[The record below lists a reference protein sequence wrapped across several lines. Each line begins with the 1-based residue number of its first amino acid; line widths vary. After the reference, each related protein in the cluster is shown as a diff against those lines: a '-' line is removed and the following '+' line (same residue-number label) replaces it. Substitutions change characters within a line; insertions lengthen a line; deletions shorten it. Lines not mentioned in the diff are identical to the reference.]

1 MKMGYS
7 RAKAALE
14 IEVMIVSEWYYCPPL
29 DHLVAQRLGYFVNF
43 VTGTTAPL
51 GAANYPQRYD

>member
-14 IEVMIVSEWYYCPPL
+14 IEAMMATERYYCPPL
-29 DHLVAQRLGYFVNF
+29 DCPVAQRLGYFVSF
-43 VTGTTAPL
+43 VTGTMALP